1 MTKAKGKA
9 ADTAAKPAK
18 EIKVGGAVKINE
30 GEHAGKLGTLKH
42 IRATTLEA
50 HVELSDSGKVV
61 NVPLAS
67 LAAA

>member
-1 MTKAKGKA
+1 MAQAKSK
-9 ADTAAKPAK
+9 AK
-18 EIKVGGAVKINE
+18 EIKKGDKVKING